1 MMREKY
7 ERTLPANSSLHSGHI
22 FWHEES
28 QQYHA
33 TDDDYVEEAEGMNWS
48 LSTFTKC
55 RTDYEHL
62 LGKYRATK
70 QLQYSTSEHNSRLH
84 RTLLFVKDHFLMNDL
99 DKAMPRVYEEIT
111 ECLDDQPRKV
121 HNTSCTYQFELAFHN
136 LQDTPELRK
145 IYWSALGQLKF
156 DSNDQ
161 VIPPE
166 LEECPCCKQPII
178 RKIGTET
185 QGYETYEIGID
196 ESGNRYIRHPH
207 CEWESEE

>member
-1 MMREKY
+1 MMMREQFEK
-7 ERTLPANSSLHSGHI
+7 TLSVNSGLHSGHI

-48 LSTFTKC
+48 LATFTKC
-55 RTDYEHL
+55 QKEIQGLRML
-62 LGKYRATK
+62 LW
-70 QLQYSTSEHNSRLH
+70 
-84 RTLLFVKDHFLMNDL
+84 FVKDNFDMNGL
-99 DKAMPRVYEEIT
+99 DKAMPRVYEKLKDATTHII
-111 ECLDDQPRKV
+111 KSN

-145 IYWSALGQLKF
+145 IYWSALGQLQF

-161 VIPPE
+161 VITPE
-166 LEECPCCKQPII
+166 LEECPCCKQLII

-185 QGYETYEIGID
+185 AGYETYDIGID

-207 CEWESEE
+207 CEWEPEE

>member
-1 MMREKY
+1 MREKY
-7 ERTLPANSSLHSGHI
+7 EQTLHANSSLHSGHI

-48 LSTFTKC
+48 LATYTKC
-55 RTDYEHL
+55 QKEIEGLRKL
-62 LGKYRATK
+62 LF
-70 QLQYSTSEHNSRLH
+70 
-84 RTLLFVKDHFLMNDL
+84 FVKDHFDMNGL
-99 DKAMPRVYEEIT
+99 DKAMPRVYEKLTGATTDII
-111 ECLDDQPRKV
+111 KSN

-145 IYWSALGQLKF
+145 IYWSALGQLQF
-156 DSNDQ
+156 DSNDR

-185 QGYETYEIGID
+185 EGYETFEIGVDGI
-196 ESGNRYIRHPH
+196 GNRYIRYRHG
-207 CEWESEE
+207 EWELEE

>member
-1 MMREKY
+1 MMMREQFEK
-7 ERTLPANSSLHSGHI
+7 TLSANSSLHSGHI

-33 TDDDYVEEAEGMNWS
+33 RDDDYVEEAEGMNWS
-48 LSTFTKC
+48 LATFTKC
-55 RTDYEHL
+55 QKEIEGLRKL
-62 LGKYRATK
+62 LF
-70 QLQYSTSEHNSRLH
+70 
-84 RTLLFVKDHFLMNDL
+84 FVKDHFDMNGL
-99 DKAMPRVYEEIT
+99 DKAMPRVYEKLTGATTDII
-111 ECLDDQPRKV
+111 KSN

-145 IYWSALGQLKF
+145 IYWSALGQLQF
-156 DSNDQ
+156 DSNDR

-185 QGYETYEIGID
+185 EGYETFEIGVD
-196 ESGNRYIRHPH
+196 GSGNRYIRYRYG
-207 CEWESEE
+207 EWDLEG

>member
-1 MMREKY
+1 MREQFEK
-7 ERTLPANSSLHSGHI
+7 TLSANSSLHSGHI

-33 TDDDYVEEAEGMNWS
+33 RDDDYVEEAEGMNWS
-48 LSTFTKC
+48 LATFTKC
-55 RTDYEHL
+55 QKEIQGLRML
-62 LGKYRATK
+62 LW
-70 QLQYSTSEHNSRLH
+70 
-84 RTLLFVKDHFLMNDL
+84 FVKDHFDINDL
-99 DKAMPRVYEEIT
+99 DKAMPRVYEKLKDATTNII
-111 ECLDDQPRKV
+111 KSN

-145 IYWSALGQLKF
+145 IYWSALGQLHF

-166 LEECPCCKQPII
+166 LEECPCCKQPTI

-185 QGYETYEIGID
+185 EGYETFDIGVD
-196 ESGNRYIRHPH
+196 ESGSRYIRYRHG
-207 CEWESEE
+207 EWELEQ